1 MKVSIVVGLG
11 FGDEGKG
18 VVTSSLVNG
27 ADNPMVIR
35 FNGGHQAGHTVV
47 KNGFRH
53 IFSSFGSGTLHGAP
67 SYWSKYC
74 TVYPTALINEFEV
87 LKNLD
92 PVLYI
97 DPLCPITTPFD
108 VISNQILTKHGS
120 VGVGFGETIR
130 RQENHYTLFA
140 KDLKYKD
147 VLDFK
152 LHNIQNYYDTI
163 GYNEEKQLFLN
174 DINKLLS
181 LKDNIR
187 IQKPDHKGDLIFEGA
202 QGILLD
208 QQFGFFPYVTRS
220 NTTSKNAIS
229 LIDKYCQPEI
239 YLVTRAYQTRH
250 GKGPMTNE
258 HLPLSIIN
266 NEAETNILNE
276 YQGEFR
282 MSSIDE
288 NLLKYAIECEECISD
303 LPKKIVMTCLDQVG
317 EAPNLNL
324 RYPILYNSDPEGNW
338 RNGFA
343 KIVKP
348 FCNRDRRKTIV

>member
-1 MKVSIVVGLG
+1 MEVSIVVGLG

-18 VVTSSLVNG
+18 VVTSSLVKE

-47 KNGFRH
+47 KDGFRH
-53 IFSSFGSGTLHGAP
+53 VFSSFGSGTLHGAP
-67 SYWSKYC
+67 TYWSKYC
-74 TVYPTALINEFEV
+74 TVYPTALINEFEA
-87 LKNLD
+87 LKDFN

-97 DPLCPITTPFD
+97 DPFCPITTPFD

-140 KDLKYKD
+140 KDLKYKS

-152 LHNIQNYYDTI
+152 LHNIRDYYDAI
-163 GYNEEKQLFLN
+163 GYHEEKQLFIN
-174 DINKLLS
+174 DVNKLLS
-181 LKDNIR
+181 LKDNI
-187 IQKPDHKGDLIFEGA
+187 IIKKPDHKGDLIFEGA

-208 QQFGFFPYVTRS
+208 QYFGFFPHVTRS
-220 NTTSKNAIS
+220 NTTSKNALA

-258 HLPLSIIN
+258 HLPLLLKN
-266 NEAETNILNE
+266 NESETNVLNE
-276 YQGEFR
+276 YQGDFR
-282 MSSIDE
+282 TSPIDE
-288 NLLKYAIECEECISD
+288 GLLKYAIECEESISD
-303 LPKKIVMTCLDQVG
+303 LPKNIVITCCDQVK
-317 EAPNLNL
+317 EVPALSFQ
-324 RYPILYNSDPEGNW
+324 YPIMYNSSPEGNVK
-338 RNGFA
+338 A
-343 KIVKP
+343 KLEYA
-348 FCNRDRRKTIV
+348 